1 MSAMRAV
8 SLIVFLLSLASAFV
22 SRVRSQTN
30 PYVLFAG
37 GFSRGPS
44 GGESL
49 PVGYNRKP
57 KPKPNAQRP
66 SVRPT
71 KAPKAAAVSSSNQ
84 ALIGRVAQDV
94 DPASPCGCGSGSA
107 YSKCCGV
114 QHMSF
119 ESSNTPEQVLR
130 ARYTAFKYGLADYII
145 DSTHTSNED
154 FQKFMVA
161 ARATKRSGAER
172 WKREILQLKE
182 KEDLG
187 FLGIDVVSTEVIGD
201 FATVIFRALFLQGAS
216 AVTDAGGAEEE
227 EGEDGFLAV
236 EEKSLFERTGAGKW
250 LYKDGE
256 TTAPEADIANAM
268 IDKWASSSDKA
279 GQPAAAEEAGGSR
292 RRSAAKQAYL
302 DSLPAQVAGA
312 GGKADGLVRE
322 GASAPRAPW
331 LDGTAKRKQSS
342 GGLNDKSPIRPF
354 ASGRA

>member
-1 MSAMRAV
+1 MK
-8 SLIVFLLSLASAFV
+8 VFALFMFVISSASAFV
-22 SRVRSQTN
+22 SRVRSSD
-30 PYVLFAG
+30 PGRAALFAG

-71 KAPKAAAVSSSNQ
+71 KAPKGAAASSSTNQ

-107 YSKCCGV
+107 YSKCCGI

-187 FLGIDVVSTEVIGD
+187 FLGLDVVSTEVTGD
-201 FATVIFRALFLQGAS
+201 FASVIFRALFLQGAS
-216 AVTDAGGAEEE
+216 AVADAGSAEEE
-227 EGEDGFLAV
+227 EGDGFLAV
-236 EEKSLFERTGAGKW
+236 EEKCLFERTAAGKW

-256 TTAPEADIANAM
+256 TTAPEADVANSM
-268 IDKWASSSDKA
+268 IDKWAGSSDKA
-279 GQPAAAEEAGGSR
+279 GQTVAAEEAGGRR

-322 GASAPRAPW
+322 GASDPRAPW